1 MKICIVTV
9 QYPPRLGG
17 VATASARLAAG
28 LRRQG
33 HDVMVVTQKP
43 SWEPQSDNAEPA
55 FNMEEGIAVYRFSEF
70 AMTDRGYG
78 QLMPVLLKEVSAF
91 EPDLIHSYYL
101 HPTGYLACAVGRQLG
116 VPVTV
121 SARGDDVT
129 LDMLIAPDRVSAV
142 LNAATRVLSVSQ
154 SLIDWLGFI
163 KPDVDGFEVQNGVNA
178 YFKPR
183 RAEAKEWRA
192 ENNLRPDQIVIGANA
207 RFRWKKGMD
216 HLHAILDNLGRSMG
230 DRLVFVL
237 GGDFP
242 DGLVEETRQ
251 VLENHGSRAIILNR
265 PDRQKL
271 AIYYSAFDLFLLT
284 SIREGLSNSLLEAM
298 ACGVPVVSTPANGCE
313 QVVRDYRCGI
323 VISPYDD
330 VAAARDIETLI
341 DDPDQRSQFSANALS
356 AIEDH
361 FQVERE
367 LGEYS
372 AVFEEI
378 VADAALHRHDPDRA
392 ILL

>member
-1 MKICIVTV
+1 MKICITTV

-17 VATASARLAAG
+17 VATASARLASG

-33 HDVMVVTQKP
+33 HDVMVITQKP
-43 SWEPQSDNAEPA
+43 SWEAQPERAEA
-55 FNMEEGIAVYRFSEF
+55 TVSVEDGITVHRFSEF
-70 AMTDRGYG
+70 SMTENGYG
-78 QLMPVLLKEVSAF
+78 QLMPVLLEHVRTFK
-91 EPDLIHSYYL
+91 PDLIHAYYL

-142 LNAATRVLSVSQ
+142 LNSATRVLSVSQ
-154 SLIDWLGFI
+154 SLIDWLGYI
-163 KPDVDGFEVQNGVNA
+163 KPDLDGFEIQNGVNA

-183 RAEAKEWRA
+183 RAEAKKWRA
-192 ENNLRPDQIVIGANA
+192 ENDIRPDQIVIGANA

-237 GGDFP
+237 SGDFP
-242 DGLVEETRQ
+242 DGLVEETRH

-330 VAAARDIETLI
+330 VAAARDIEALI
-341 DDPDQRSQFSANALS
+341 DDPDQRSRFGANALS

-367 LGEYS
+367 LEEYS
-372 AVFEEI
+372 TVFEEI
-378 VADAALHRHDPDRA
+378 AADAASNQQSRTEA